1 MSDLPILVSA
11 TVPAVLGLLIV
22 GHCYRGYDRNG
33 SRPLAFLG
41 LGIALLTLPS
51 FVMYV
56 LVALVGVPAYVD
68 LIVLAQV
75 GGLLSV
81 LYAFRGA

>member
-1 MSDLPILVSA
+1 MSDLPILLSA
-11 TVPAVLGLLIV
+11 TIPAVLGALIV

-33 SRPLAFLG
+33 SRPVAFLG
-41 LGIALLTLPS
+41 VGIALLTLPP

-56 LVALVGVPAYVD
+56 LVALTDLPAYVD
-68 LIVLAQV
+68 LIVLAQI